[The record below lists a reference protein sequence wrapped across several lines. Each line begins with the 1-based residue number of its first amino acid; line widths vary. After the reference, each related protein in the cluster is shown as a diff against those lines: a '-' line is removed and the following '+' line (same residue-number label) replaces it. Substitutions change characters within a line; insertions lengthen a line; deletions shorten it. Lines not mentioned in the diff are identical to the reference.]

1 MTVRE
6 ADSDLERQ
14 RILRA
19 MAEGL
24 PTRLNNPTT
33 AARILV
39 GQRVAE
45 DDPTNLALETW
56 TDAVHLML
64 PARFEVNR
72 CCPQDR
78 RTYEGELLW
87 PEVWPEQELRKVELG
102 LAALEKGQNVL
113 SSFAAQAQLQQ
124 APVPRG
130 GGVIP
135 REAWK
140 IWPEKTPE
148 PNEIKRTPTEEYM
161 IALPEVSYVLVS
173 VDTAFSEKETADF
186 SACVVLGI
194 WSRRREE
201 ISRSSPWYGDRWGGA
216 IDPAVE
222 ASRIVEEGGEEQPR
236 AVLMEAWQVRTSLND
251 PTINP
256 QTRKP
261 IGLVQRLLDTCRR
274 RHANLVLIENA
285 NRGQD
290 VMRELRRQMHSHDF
304 DVVLFEPSKHGS
316 KLNRMHSVSPLFSS
330 GLVYSPANLIKNF
343 DKLGRETVDVREFQW
358 VEEVVRQCNR
368 TLRGKQDL
376 ADCVSSGLLWLRD
389 NGFLE
394 LEHEFIKAELER
406 KAWKPRPLDVG
417 KLYGV
422 V

>member
-135 REAWK
+135 REGWK
-140 IWPEKTPE
+140 ICPEKTPE
-148 PNEIKRTPTEEYM
+148 PNEIKRTSTGEYV
-161 IALPEVSYVLVS
+161 IALPEVSYVLVRCGHS
-173 VDTAFSEKETADF
+173 IF
-186 SACVVLGI
+186 
-194 WSRRREE
+194 
-201 ISRSSPWYGDRWGGA
+201 GA
-216 IDPAVE
+216 
-222 ASRIVEEGGEEQPR
+222 
-236 AVLMEAWQVRTSLND
+236 
-251 PTINP
+251 
-256 QTRKP
+256 
-261 IGLVQRLLDTCRR
+261 
-274 RHANLVLIENA
+274 
-285 NRGQD
+285 
-290 VMRELRRQMHSHDF
+290 
-304 DVVLFEPSKHGS
+304 
-316 KLNRMHSVSPLFSS
+316 
-330 GLVYSPANLIKNF
+330 
-343 DKLGRETVDVREFQW
+343 
-358 VEEVVRQCNR
+358 
-368 TLRGKQDL
+368 
-376 ADCVSSGLLWLRD
+376 RD
-389 NGFLE
+389 S
-394 LEHEFIKAELER
+394 
-406 KAWKPRPLDVG
+406 
-417 KLYGV
+417 
-422 V
+422 

>member
-1 MTVRE
+1 MF
-6 ADSDLERQ
+6 
-14 RILRA
+14 
-19 MAEGL
+19 
-24 PTRLNNPTT
+24 
-33 AARILV
+33 
-39 GQRVAE
+39 
-45 DDPTNLALETW
+45 
-56 TDAVHLML
+56 
-64 PARFEVNR
+64 PARFKVNL

-102 LAALEKGQNVL
+102 LSALEKGKSVL
-113 SSFAAQAQLQQ
+113 SSFAASAQLQQ

-148 PNEIKRTPTEEYM
+148 PHEIKRTPTGEYM

-201 ISRSSPWYGDRWGGA
+201 ISRAGAWFGDRWGGA
-216 IDPAVE
+216 IDPAEE
-222 ASRIVEEGGEEQPR
+222 ASKIVEEGGEEQPR
-236 AVLMEAWQVRTSLND
+236 AVLMEAWQTRASLND
-251 PTINP
+251 ATKDA
-256 QTRKP
+256 RGKP

-274 RHANLVLIENA
+274 RHANLILIENA

-290 VMRELRRQMHSHDF
+290 VMRELRRQMHSHEF

-330 GLVYSPANLIKNF
+330 GLVYSPANLIKTF
-343 DKLGRETVDVREFQW
+343 DAFGREQVDVRELHGLKKWCGNATGRQ
-358 VEEVVRQCNR
+358 EESK
-368 TLRGKQDL
+368 T
-376 ADCVSSGLLWLRD
+376 
-389 NGFLE
+389 
-394 LEHEFIKAELER
+394 
-406 KAWKPRPLDVG
+406 
-417 KLYGV
+417 
-422 V
+422 

>member
-14 RILRA
+14 TILRA

-87 PEVWPEQELRKVELG
+87 PEVWPETELRKVELG

-124 APVPRG
+124 SPIPRG

-148 PNEIKRTPTEEYM
+148 PNEIKRTPTGEYM
-161 IALPEVSYVLVS
+161 IALPEVSYVVVS
-173 VDTAFSEKETADF
+173 VDTAFSERETADF

-201 ISRSSPWYGDRWGGA
+201 ISKSGPWYGDRWGGA
-216 IDPAVE
+216 TDPAAE
-222 ASRIVEEGGEEQPR
+222 ASRIVEEGGEEQTR
-236 AVLMEAWQVRTSLND
+236 ASLND
-251 PTINP
+251 PTVNP
-256 QTRKP
+256 QTRKAV
-261 IGLVQRLLDTCRR
+261 GLVQRLLDTCRR

-290 VMRELRRQMHSHDF
+290 VMRELRRQMHSHEC

-330 GLVYSPANLIKNF
+330 GLVYSPANLIKTF
-343 DKLGRETVDVREFQW
+343 DKFGREKVDVREFQW

-368 TLRGKQDL
+368 TPRGKQDL
-376 ADCVSSGLLWLRD
+376 ADCMSSGLLWLRD

-406 KAWKPRPLDVG
+406 KAWRPKPVNVAA
-417 KLYGV
+417 LYGV
-422 V
+422 D